1 MLELYRLATENG
13 SVTSVNFVFSINL
26 SGLQYI
32 IKKQGILDNL
42 MQVIRGKWLIRFIFC
57 RVD

>member
-1 MLELYRLATENG
+1 MLELYQLATENG
-13 SVTSVNFVFSINL
+13 FVTSVNFVFSINL

-57 RVD
+57 RAD